1 MIDLVKNYSIM
12 SRRMKASAIRELL
25 KLTEK
30 KEIISFA
37 GGLPSPESFPVQEIQ
52 EISKK
57 VLSERPSAALQY
69 TPTEGIAELREE
81 LVKLMAGDG
90 VQVGVENIL
99 VTASSQQALDLVGR
113 VFIDPTDPIL
123 VELPSYLGGLQAFSA
138 YGAHFIGVPCDEHGM
153 DVAKLETKLKMLRYS
168 EEHYKFIYAVP
179 DFQNPSGVTWT
190 AERRR
195 QVMDLAAKYHVLLVD
210 DSPYRELRYEGE
222 RPPAMQSLDHQNT
235 VVTLRS
241 LSKIFAPGFRLGWV
255 VAHKNVIAKLA
266 VAKQPVDLCTSAY
279 CQMVAAQFL
288 KQGLLAGHVEKI
300 KAIYRA
306 KRDAMLAA
314 LEKHMPKDS
323 GVRWTRP
330 EGGLFLW
337 VTCPESVDCDEMFP
351 EAVKENV
358 AYVIGSAF
366 HCDGS
371 GHNTMRLNFS
381 YPSIPQIDEGI
392 RRLAKVIQAR
402 LSSAKRP
409 AALS

>member
-1 MIDLVKNYSIM
+1 VM
-12 SRRMKASAIRELL
+12 IREWAEA
-25 KLTEK
+25 LTDARLDREVRAV
-30 KEIISFA
+30 IVTGA
-37 GGLPSPESFPVQEIQ
+37 GRGFC
-52 EISKK
+52 
-57 VLSERPSAALQY
+57 
-69 TPTEGIAELREE
+69 
-81 LVKLMAGDG
+81 AG
-90 VQVGVENIL
+90 
-99 VTASSQQALDLVGR
+99 ADLAWM
-113 VFIDPTDPIL
+113 
-123 VELPSYLGGLQAFSA
+123 S
-138 YGAHFIGVPCDEHGM
+138 
-153 DVAKLETKLKMLRYS
+153 KMLRYS